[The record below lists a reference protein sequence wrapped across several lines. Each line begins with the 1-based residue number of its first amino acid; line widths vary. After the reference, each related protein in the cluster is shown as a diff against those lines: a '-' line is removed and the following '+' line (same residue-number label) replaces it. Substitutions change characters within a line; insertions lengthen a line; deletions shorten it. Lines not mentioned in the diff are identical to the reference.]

1 MMVWLPTVSVDVMNV
16 ACPLSSSEAVP
27 TVVAPSLKL
36 TVPVG
41 VPPLPLT
48 VTAKLTG
55 WPYVLG
61 FGVEDDVMLAAAG
74 ATFWVSVVP
83 LLAHSCSAPKGQ
95 QHKLGVGDEEIR
107 AAALARDACNY
118 LAACGS
124 AFTFATPCDHR
135 CIMSIKNHRLQRY
148 ISI

>member
-1 MMVWLPTVSVDVMNV
+1 MTVCVSILLLPRKFGSPLWLAMMAWLPTVSVDVMNV

-27 TVVAPSLKL
+27 TVVAPSLKV

-83 LLAHSCSAPKGQ
+83 LLENS
-95 QHKLGVGDEEIR
+95 
-107 AAALARDACNY
+107 N
-118 LAACGS
+118 GS
-124 AFTFATPCDHR
+124 AGT
-135 CIMSIKNHRLQRY
+135 
-148 ISI
+148 